1 MYAMVCSC
9 PNLSYAMSL
18 VSRYIANPCKEY
30 WKVVQYL
37 GDTSKAYLNF
47 GKTGKELGYVDS
59 DFATDLNKRNIEVT
73 N

>member
-1 MYAMVCSC
+1 MVYSR

-18 VSRYIANPCKEY
+18 VSRYIANLGKEY

-37 GDTSKAYLNF
+37 GDTFKAYLKF
-47 GKTGKELGYVDS
+47 GKTRKKLGYVDS

-73 N
+73 S